1 MAVAAAQT
9 HGSREV
15 FESVLTPPHVA
26 TLISLSSAVPVNRTA
41 VQLRAL
47 YCVYSVGQST
57 AVQLCHGTRTSA
69 RGYRQQGMS
78 RSRTIY

>member
-26 TLISLSSAVPVNRTA
+26 TLIYLPFIGSTSKPYSCTAESSVLCVQRRPEYSCTA
-41 VQLRAL
+41 VSWHEDER
-47 YCVYSVGQST
+47 SW
-57 AVQLCHGTRTSA
+57 VQATGHVS
-69 RGYRQQGMS
+69 
-78 RSRTIY
+78 